1 MDLEF
6 LNELKK
12 RVIIAMFSDDD
23 LMEHL
28 VLKGGNL
35 LDIVYGIS
43 TRPSKDV
50 DFSIPGKFP
59 DLEVLRT
66 KVEGA
71 LKATFAEIGYTVFDV
86 TAEEKPDNLS
96 DDLMGFWGGY
106 KLYFKL
112 IESGKYAAYRANLDT
127 LRRHAMPLR
136 ETGSTKFPIEISQY
150 EFCDAKKT
158 YLLDDYTIFVYTPTA
173 FVCEKIRAICQQMP
187 EYVAIVRSH
196 PTARARDFVDIH
208 TVVEHF
214 PMDFTDEEFQSI
226 LRQVFAVKRVPLSLI
241 GRLGDEEY
249 REYHRGDFPSVESSA
264 KAGITLEGFDF
275 YFDYVVHKCRVL
287 ETLWNE

>member
-6 LNELKK
+6 LNEVKK

-50 DFSIPGKFP
+50 DFSIPGKFEN
-59 DLEVLRT
+59 LEVLRS
-66 KVEGA
+66 KVEHA
-71 LKATFAEIGYTVFDV
+71 LTITFAEIGYVVFDV
-86 TAEEKPDNLS
+86 TAEEKPDNIS
-96 DDLMGFWGGY
+96 EDLLGFWGGY

-112 IESGKYAAYRANLDT
+112 LGQDEYVAYKDNVET
-127 LRRHAMPLR
+127 LRRHAVPLR
-136 ETGSTKFPIEISQY
+136 EMGSTKFPIEISQY
-150 EFCDAKKT
+150 EYCDAKQT
-158 YLLDDYTIFVYTPTA
+158 HLLDDYTIFVYTPTA
-173 FVCEKIRAICQQMP
+173 FACEKLRAICQQMP
-187 EYVAIVRSH
+187 EYVEIVRSH
-196 PTARARDFVDIH
+196 PTARSRDFVDIH

-214 PMDFTDEEFQSI
+214 SIDFSDEDFQSI
-226 LRQVFAVKRVPLSLI
+226 LREVFAAKKVPLSLI
-241 GRLGDEEY
+241 GRIGDDVY
-249 REYHRGDFPSVESSA
+249 REYHRGDYAAVKA
-264 KAGITLEGFDF
+264 TVKAGVTLERFDF
-275 YFDYVVHKCRVL
+275 YFDYVVEKCRAL